1 MMTLWIDR
9 CPQHKCVWRTVTVLR
24 ILNLITFFSKALTIN
39 IEYVQ
44 CLLGSYQVKMKAEI
58 SAVF

>member
-1 MMTLWIDR
+1 
-9 CPQHKCVWRTVTVLR
+9 VWRAVTVLR

-44 CLLGSYQVKMKAEI
+44 YLLGGYQVKMKAEI